1 MTYAMSRTER
11 LERWAEVLEQAPTQ
25 TLAPF
30 RDVEFLMQQTR
41 TALHTPHSPL
51 AVAYGDPALRREG
64 LPSDRF
70 GDGAEFFQLS
80 PHQAH
85 RILCSCGYFGVMRAS
100 EVARRIRMVA
110 WRQRLRDFVTE
121 EAFPVLARWL
131 SGWRPLVWKH
141 G

>member
-1 MTYAMSRTER
+1 MSYAMSRTER
-11 LERWAEVLEQAPTQ
+11 LERWAEVLEQAPMQNLT
-25 TLAPF
+25 PF
-30 RDVEFLMQQTR
+30 RDVEFLLPQTR
-41 TALHTPHSPL
+41 TGLHTANSPL
-51 AVAYGDPALRREG
+51 AVAYNDPVLRREG

-70 GDGAEFFQLS
+70 GDGADFFELS

-110 WRQRLRDFVTE
+110 LRRRLRDFITA
-121 EAFPVLARWL
+121 EAFPAVSRWIA
-131 SGWRPLVWKH
+131 GRRPLVWKH